1 MKWIL
6 LVPLFALAGCAS
18 SPKCGIDKA
27 SSVVFTDNRSCVV
40 RIRSVLI
47 GSKMNLPKSVSSS
60 DLVNWQLAWRESE
73 FKDGQVVAGH
83 FVLMPL
89 GPARER

>member
-1 MKWIL
+1 MKSIL
-6 LVPLFALAGCAS
+6 FVLFCALAGCAS
-18 SPKCGIDKA
+18 SPKCGIDRD
-27 SSVVFTDNRSCVV
+27 SSVVFKDDKSCVV
-40 RIRSVLI
+40 RISSVLI

-83 FVLMPL
+83 FVLIPL
-89 GPARER
+89 GPASDR